1 MISNVLKKV
10 QTILGIKFNDLNLL
24 TRALTHKSITKISE
38 SNNERLEFIGDRVL
52 GLVIATELA
61 RLYPFD
67 SEGVLDKKLASLVN
81 KKICADV
88 VKNLKIEK
96 YIILSNSQKKNKIGF
111 EKIYGD
117 LCESLIGAVYLD
129 QGFDKVTQFILRIWE
144 MNIKKTIIIQI
155 DSKTKLQ
162 EYSLKKYKE
171 LPVYKNLSNE
181 GPSHKPIFKVS
192 VKINDSKAFIGVGSS
207 KKIAEQAA
215 AHKLIESLNL

>member
-96 YIILSNSQKKNKIGF
+96 YIILSNSQKK
-111 EKIYGD
+111 
-117 LCESLIGAVYLD
+117 
-129 QGFDKVTQFILRIWE
+129 
-144 MNIKKTIIIQI
+144 IK
-155 DSKTKLQ
+155 
-162 EYSLKKYKE
+162 
-171 LPVYKNLSNE
+171 
-181 GPSHKPIFKVS
+181 
-192 VKINDSKAFIGVGSS
+192 
-207 KKIAEQAA
+207 
-215 AHKLIESLNL
+215 